1 MERLWQRVKEGNGRR
16 GGKLVVFHLVLMSFV
31 ACGRATNPDATI
43 KRAYD
48 WYVEMVKSAQD
59 PWQRA
64 RIDLKP
70 VATERFL
77 TSIENTRP
85 GLDGSEVW
93 DGHNFDARLVIE
105 NVSINGGAATAR
117 VIVVGRM
124 IGRQM
129 LNVYLVKEDRA
140 WKIDDVKL
148 IESE

>member
-1 MERLWQRVKEGNGRR
+1 MGKRQNGKGR
-16 GGKLVVFHLVLMSFV
+16 GRMVAFHLVLLSLA

-43 KRAYD
+43 RRAYD

-77 TSIENTRP
+77 ASIENTRP
-85 GLDGSEVW
+85 GLDGSEIW
-93 DGHNFDARLVIE
+93 DGHNFDARLTIE
-105 NVSINGGAATAR
+105 NVSINGGTATAR

-124 IGRQM
+124 IGRQI
-129 LNVYLVKEDRA
+129 LNVYLVKDDRA
-140 WKIDDVKL
+140 WKIDD
-148 IESE
+148 

>member
-1 MERLWQRVKEGNGRR
+1 MEGLWQMMRGRNGSG
-16 GGKLVVFHLVLMSFV
+16 GGKLVVFPLFLLIIA

-64 RIDLKP
+64 RTDLKP
-70 VATERFL
+70 VATDRFL
-77 TSIENTRP
+77 ASIENGRP
-85 GLDGSEVW
+85 GLNGSEIW
-93 DGHNFDARLVIE
+93 DGHNFDARLAIE

-117 VIVVGRM
+117 VIVAGRM

-129 LNVYLVKEDRA
+129 LNVYLVKDDRT